1 MAAET
6 EEYVQK
12 GACSMIPA
20 TKQEARA
27 LGLKFY
33 CTGNTC
39 KYGHTTNRYA
49 STGHCVLCNKIHQ
62 VEWGKTNRDRKNELH
77 RRWMAAHPG
86 IKRTYKKT
94 PDNPETKKRW
104 SKANPEKMRAYGRSY
119 YQRNREHFRAKV
131 RNRYARQA
139 AAKGRHTAADI
150 QQILKAQRGC
160 CAYCREKL
168 GKKRHVDHIL
178 ALANGGSNDPA
189 NLQILCGPCNL
200 SKGTKHPLHFAREL
214 GMLL

>member
-1 MAAET
+1 M
-6 EEYVQK
+6 V
-12 GACSMIPA
+12 GLPA

-33 CTGNTC
+33 CTGKPC
-39 KYGHTTNRYA
+39 KNDHVVNRYA
-49 STGHCVLCNKIHQ
+49 NNGHCVLCSKIHQ

-94 PDNPETKKRW
+94 PDNPVTKKRW
-104 SKANPEKMRAYGRSY
+104 AQANPEKTRASGRAYYR
-119 YQRNREHFRAKV
+119 RNPEHFKIKV
-131 RNRYARQA
+131 RNRYARKI
-139 AAKGRHTAADI
+139 AAKGKHSVSDVR
-150 QQILKAQRGC
+150 QILKEQRGR
-160 CAYCREKL
+160 CAYCRDKL
-168 GKKRHVDHIL
+168 SKGYHVDHIL
-178 ALANGGSNDPA
+178 ALANGGANDRT

-200 SKGTKHPLHFAREL
+200 SKGAKHPLHFAREL